1 MGQKSKEVRNTMS
14 EVEMSVEKHV
24 FEADVA
30 KLLHLMVHSVYSDKN
45 VFLRELIS
53 NAADACEKLRYEAI
67 VAPQLLGSDPAPRIM
82 LTLDEENARLIVED
96 NGIGMSRDELVESL
110 GTIARSGTRAF
121 MERIEAAQSKDG
133 AQLIGQFGVG
143 FYSAFMVADNVD
155 VVSRR
160 AGSDTAWHWASDGK
174 GSYTVS
180 AAEPADAPARGTR
193 ITLHLMD
200 DAKTYTSRWT
210 VERIVKDQ
218 SGHVPVP
225 ISIIEKPGAEPAQV
239 ADGTALWTKQKSEI
253 SKEDYTDFYRG
264 VAGQYDE
271 PVLTVHFRAE
281 GRHEYTALAFVPGS
295 KPFDLF
301 DPDRKG
307 RMKLYVKR
315 VFITDEA
322 ELLPRYLRFVRGL
335 VDTADLPLN
344 VSREMIQESPLLASI
359 RKGLTNRVLTSI
371 EKLAESEPENFAKLW
386 ENFGSVIKEGIYE
399 DFERHTQLLALSR
412 FRTAS
417 DDTPRGLSDYV
428 KDMKDG
434 QSAIYYL
441 TGDNLAQLQG
451 SPQLEGFRAR
461 GIEVLLLTD
470 PVDSFWV
477 TTAPDFEG
485 KPFKSITQ
493 GAADLAGIAKR
504 DSDAASSE
512 TSPAVAEFVTF
523 AKATLGEAVSD
534 VRASDRLTE
543 SAVCLVA
550 PEHGP
555 DRQLQKMLQG
565 AGRIEGAAKPVLEI
579 NPGHAL
585 IAALAG
591 SPAEDHAFREDAVKL
606 LLDQARVLDGDKPE
620 DPRAFAERLSR
631 VFGRALQANR

>member
-1 MGQKSKEVRNTMS
+1 MS
-14 EVEMSVEKHV
+14 EIEMSVEKHV

-30 KLLHLMVHSVYSDKN
+30 RLLHLMVHSVYSDKN

-67 VAPQLLGSDPAPRIM
+67 VSPELLAGDPTPRIV
-82 LTLDEENARLIVED
+82 LKLDEENNRLVVED
-96 NGIGMSRDELVESL
+96 NGIGMSRDELVEAL

-121 MERIEAAQSKDG
+121 MERIEAAQGKEG

-143 FYSAFMVADNVD
+143 FYSAFMVADKVD

-160 AGSDTAWHWASDGK
+160 AGSEHAFLWSSDGK

-180 AAEPADAPARGTR
+180 AAELADAPARGTR
-193 ITLHLMD
+193 ITLHLME

-225 ISIIEKPGAEPAQV
+225 ISILEKPDAEPVQIG
-239 ADGTALWTKQKSEI
+239 DGTALWTKQKSEI
-253 SKEDYTDFYRG
+253 SKEDYADFYRG
-264 VAGQYDE
+264 VAGQYDD
-271 PVLTVHFRAE
+271 PALTVHFRAE

-335 VDTADLPLN
+335 VDTSDLPLN

-359 RKGLTNRVLTSI
+359 RKGVTNRVLTAI
-371 EKLAESEPENFAKLW
+371 EKLAESEKETFDKLW
-386 ENFGSVIKEGIYE
+386 ENFGSVLKEGIYE
-399 DFERHTQLLALSR
+399 DYERREQLVALSR
-412 FRTAS
+412 FRTTTS
-417 DDTPRGLSDYV
+417 DESQRSLADYV

-441 TGDNLAQLQG
+441 TGDNLAQLKA

-477 TTAPDFEG
+477 TSAPDFDG
-485 KPFKSITQ
+485 KPWKSITQ
-493 GAADLAGIAKR
+493 GAADLGAISKPEGGKEEAPQ
-504 DSDAASSE
+504 ASQLVIDF
-512 TSPAVAEFVTF
+512 VAF
-523 AKATLGEAVSD
+523 AKETLGAAVSD
-534 VRASDRLTE
+534 VRTSDRLTE

-555 DRQLQKMLQG
+555 DRQLEKMLQG
-565 AGRIEGAAKPVLEI
+565 AGRLEDAPKPILEI

-585 IAALAG
+585 ITAMAA
-591 SPAEDHAFREDAVKL
+591 SPAGDTAFRTDAVQL
-606 LLDQARVLDGDKPE
+606 LLDQARVLDGDKPQ
-620 DPRAFAERLSR
+620 DPRGFAERLSR
-631 VFGRALQANR
+631 VFDRALKA

>member
-1 MGQKSKEVRNTMS
+1 MS

-67 VAPQLLGSDPAPRIM
+67 VAPELLGSDPAPRIT

-121 MERIEAAQSKDG
+121 MERIEAAQGKDG

-160 AGSDTAWHWASDGK
+160 AGTDKAWHWASDGK

-180 AAEPADAPARGTR
+180 AVELADAPARGTR

-200 DAKTYTSRWT
+200 DAKNYTSRWT

-225 ISIIEKPGAEPAQV
+225 ISIVEKPGAEPAQV
-239 ADGTALWTKQKSEI
+239 ADGTALWTKQKSDI
-253 SKEDYTDFYRG
+253 SKEDYADFYRG

-271 PVLTVHFRAE
+271 PALTVHFRAE

-371 EKLAESEPENFAKLW
+371 EKLAESDPDTFAKLW
-386 ENFGSVIKEGIYE
+386 DNFGSVIKEGIYE
-399 DFERHTQLLALSR
+399 DFERRNQLLALSR
-412 FRTAS
+412 FRTTAA
-417 DDTPRGLSDYV
+417 DDKPRALNDYI
-428 KDMKDG
+428 KAMKDG
-434 QSAIYYL
+434 QTAIYYL
-441 TGDNLAQLQG
+441 TGDNLAQLQA

-493 GAADLAGIAKR
+493 GTADLAGIAKE
-504 DSDAASSE
+504 DGASATEPEAAASV
-512 TSPAVAEFVTF
+512 TEFVSF
-523 AKATLGEAVSD
+523 ARTTLGEAVSD

-565 AGRIEGAAKPVLEI
+565 AGRIDSAAKPVLEI
-579 NPGHAL
+579 NPGHQL
-585 IAALAG
+585 IAALAAC
-591 SPAEDHAFREDAVKL
+591 PAEDKTFREDAVKL

-631 VFGRALQANR
+631 VFDRALKG

>member
-1 MGQKSKEVRNTMS
+1 MS
-14 EVEMSVEKHV
+14 EVETSVEKHV

-67 VAPQLLGSDPAPRIM
+67 VAPELLGSDPASRIT
-82 LTLDEENARLIVED
+82 LTLDEENARLVIED
-96 NGIGMSRDELVESL
+96 NGIGMGRDELVESL

-121 MERIEAAQSKDG
+121 MERIEAAQNKDG

-160 AGSDTAWHWASDGK
+160 AGTDKAWHWASDGK

-180 AAEPADAPARGTR
+180 AVNLADAPLRGTR

-210 VERIVKDQ
+210 VERIIKEQ

-225 ISIIEKPGAEPAQV
+225 ISIVEKPGAEPAQV

-253 SKEDYTDFYRG
+253 SKDDYTDFYRG
-264 VAGQYDE
+264 VAGQYDD
-271 PVLTVHFRAE
+271 PALTVHFRAE

-344 VSREMIQESPLLASI
+344 VSREMIQESPLLANI

-371 EKLAESEPENFAKLW
+371 EKLAESDPEAFAKIW

-399 DFERHTQLLALSR
+399 DFERRGQLLALSR
-412 FRTAS
+412 FRTTA
-417 DDTPRGLSDYV
+417 DDDKPRGLSDYV
-428 KDMKDG
+428 KEMKDG

-441 TGDNLAQLQG
+441 TGDNLAQLKA

-461 GIEVLLLTD
+461 GIEVLLLTC

-493 GAADLAGIAKR
+493 GAADLAAIAKK
-504 DSDAASSE
+504 DDAAAASTE
-512 TSPAVAEFVTF
+512 AGAAVTDFVAF
-523 AKATLGEAVSD
+523 ARETLGDVVSD
-534 VRASDRLTE
+534 VRTSDRLTE

-550 PEHGP
+550 PEQGP
-555 DRQLQKMLQG
+555 DLQLQKMLQG
-565 AGRIEGAAKPVLEI
+565 AGRMEGAPKPVLEI
-579 NPGHAL
+579 NPGHNL
-585 IAALAG
+585 IAALAAC
-591 SPAEDHAFREDAVKL
+591 STEDKDFREDAVRL

-620 DPRAFAERLSR
+620 NPRAFAERLSR
-631 VFGRALQANR
+631 VFDRALKV

>member
-1 MGQKSKEVRNTMS
+1 MS
-14 EVEMSVEKHV
+14 EVETSVEKHV

-67 VAPQLLGSDPAPRIM
+67 VAPELLGSDPASRIT
-82 LTLDEENARLIVED
+82 LTLDEENARLIIED
-96 NGIGMSRDELVESL
+96 NGIGMGRDELVESL

-121 MERIEAAQSKDG
+121 MERIEAAQNKDG

-160 AGSDTAWHWASDGK
+160 AGTDKAWHWASDGK

-180 AAEPADAPARGTR
+180 AVDLADAPARGTR

-200 DAKTYTSRWT
+200 DAKTFTSRWT
-210 VERIVKDQ
+210 VERIVKEQ

-225 ISIIEKPGAEPAQV
+225 ISIVEKPGAEPAQV

-253 SKEDYTDFYRG
+253 SQDDYTDFYRG

-271 PVLTVHFRAE
+271 PALTVHFRAE

-344 VSREMIQESPLLASI
+344 VSREMIQESPLLANI

-371 EKLAESEPENFAKLW
+371 EKLAESDPEAFAKIW

-399 DFERHTQLLALSR
+399 DFERRGQLLALSR
-412 FRTAS
+412 FRTTA
-417 DDTPRGLSDYV
+417 DDDKPRALSDYV
-428 KDMKDG
+428 KEMKEG

-441 TGDNLAQLQG
+441 TGDNLAQLKA

-461 GIEVLLLTD
+461 GIEVLLLTC

-477 TTAPDFEG
+477 TTAPDFDG

-493 GAADLAGIAKR
+493 GAADLAGIAKK
-504 DSDAASSE
+504 DDAAAA
-512 TSPAVAEFVTF
+512 SPEAGAAVTDFVSF
-523 AKATLGEAVSD
+523 ARETLGEAVSD
-534 VRASDRLTE
+534 VRTSDRLTE

-550 PEHGP
+550 PEQGP

-565 AGRIEGAAKPVLEI
+565 AGRIEGAPKPVLEI
-579 NPGHAL
+579 NPGHQL
-585 IAALAG
+585 IAALAACP
-591 SPAEDHAFREDAVKL
+591 SEDKAFREDAVKL
-606 LLDQARVLDGDKPE
+606 LLDQARVLDGDRPE

-631 VFGRALQANR
+631 VFGRALKE

>member
-1 MGQKSKEVRNTMS
+1 MS
-14 EVEMSVEKHV
+14 DAEMSVEKHV

-67 VAPQLLGSDPAPRIM
+67 VAPELLGSDPAARIT
-82 LTLDEENARLIVED
+82 LTLDEENGRLVVED

-121 MERIEAAQSKDG
+121 MERIEAAQGKDG

-160 AGSDTAWHWASDGK
+160 AGSDKAWHWASDGK

-180 AAEPADAPARGTR
+180 AVELADAPTRGTR
-193 ITLHLMD
+193 ITLYLME

-225 ISIIEKPGAEPAQV
+225 ISIAEKPGAEPAQV

-271 PVLTVHFRAE
+271 PALTIHFRAE

-371 EKLAESEPENFAKLW
+371 EKLAESEPESFATVW
-386 ENFGSVIKEGIYE
+386 ENFGSVIKEGLYE
-399 DFERHTQLLALSR
+399 DFERRTQLLALSR
-412 FRTAS
+412 FRTTVS
-417 DDTPRGLSDYV
+417 DDRPRALSDYV

-441 TGDNLAQLQG
+441 TGDNLAQLKA

-493 GAADLAGIAKR
+493 GAADLAGIAKQG
-504 DSDAASSE
+504 SETASSE
-512 TSPAVAEFVTF
+512 ASPTVAEFVSF
-523 AKATLGEAVSD
+523 AKATLGETVSD

-565 AGRIEGAAKPVLEI
+565 AGRMEGAAKPILEI
-579 NPGHAL
+579 NPEHAL

-591 SPAEDHAFREDAVKL
+591 CPAEDGSFREDAVKL

-631 VFGRALQANR
+631 LFGRALQANR